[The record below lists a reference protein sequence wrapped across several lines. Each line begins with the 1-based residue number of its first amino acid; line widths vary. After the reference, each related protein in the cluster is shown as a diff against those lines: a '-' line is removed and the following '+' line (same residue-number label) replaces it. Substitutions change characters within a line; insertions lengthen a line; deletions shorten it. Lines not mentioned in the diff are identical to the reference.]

1 MRGGQPMNKLARE
14 SMFRNRSERLI
25 DRVLMRVE
33 HKEVEELKQKLA
45 DIEKRRGKQTLKR
58 VKLAEQ

>member
-1 MRGGQPMNKLARE
+1 
-14 SMFRNRSERLI
+14 MFRNRSERLI

-33 HKEVEELKQKLA
+33 HKQVEELKQKLA
-45 DIEKRRGKQTLKR
+45 DIEKRRGKQILKR